1 MRSEAA
7 WSGKEMWSQPLV
19 SNSIE
24 AVVLFLSS
32 ETVEAVFTSVG
43 PDLGV
48 GVCRR
53 TVPVLRDD
61 QAYISGVPDF
71 PTSSV

>member
-1 MRSEAA
+1 MIS
-7 WSGKEMWSQPLV
+7 SGDPELIYYSPALV

-32 ETVEAVFTSVG
+32 ETVGVVFTSVS
-43 PDLGV
+43 PDLGIEI
-48 GVCRR
+48 CRR

-61 QAYISGVPDF
+61 QAYISGLPDF
-71 PTSSV
+71 PTESV